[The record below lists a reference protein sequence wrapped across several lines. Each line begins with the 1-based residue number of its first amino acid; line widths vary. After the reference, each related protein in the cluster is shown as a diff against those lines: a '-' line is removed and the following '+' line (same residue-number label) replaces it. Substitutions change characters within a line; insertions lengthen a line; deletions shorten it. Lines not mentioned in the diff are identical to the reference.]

1 MWALEGIR
9 VLDLSHEKGEY
20 CTKLLAD
27 MGAEVILV
35 EKPGGSKNRS
45 QGPFLEDIPH
55 PERSLHFFYFNSNKK
70 SITLNIEM
78 TDGIEIFKNLVSKID
93 IVVEAFPPGKME
105 VLGLDY
111 DNLRNINKGLIM
123 VSVTGFGQTGL
134 RKDYAW
140 NDLVA
145 QAMGGLLFI
154 SGNPEEPPA
163 RLPGSIAYFQAS
175 LNAAVGIV
183 IALIQR
189 DRDGEGQH
197 IDISAQET
205 IAMTIE
211 GVPYDFFFNGLIHSR
226 QRGKAGA
233 PRGIFPC
240 KDGYIACNAH
250 RMGWEPLVEWLKDEG
265 MAGDLGE
272 DQWKD
277 PEKRQ
282 IDLKHV
288 NRILKAFFQNHTKE
302 ELYHEA
308 QKRRIPFCPV
318 NTPEEILEDEQL
330 AARNFFVRVE
340 HPELNKDLTYPGIPL
355 RLSETPCRI
364 RKRAPVIG
372 EHNLE
377 IYEKWLGMTRG
388 DLEVLRENGVI

>member
-1 MWALEGIR
+1 MSALKDIR
-9 VLDLSHEKGEY
+9 VLDLSDQKGEY
-20 CTKLLAD
+20 CSKLLAD

-35 EKPGGSKNRS
+35 EKPGGGANRDL
-45 QGPFLEDIPH
+45 GPFLDDAPH
-55 PERSLHFFYFNSNKK
+55 PERSLNFFYFNANKK
-70 SITLNIEM
+70 SITLNLNTI
-78 TDGIEIFKNLVSKID
+78 DGVGIFKKLIVNVD
-93 IVVEAFPPGKME
+93 IIVEAFPSGRME
-105 VLGLDY
+105 DLGLGY
-111 DNLRNINKGLIM
+111 KSLSTINPGLIM
-123 VSVTGFGQTGL
+123 VSITGFGQTGPH
-134 RKDYAW
+134 RDFAY
-140 NDLVA
+140 NDLIA

-154 SGNPEEPPA
+154 SGNPFEPPA
-163 RLPGSIAYFQAS
+163 HLPGSMAYLQSS
-175 LNAAVGIV
+175 LNAAVGIL
-183 IALIQR
+183 IALIQQ
-189 DRDGEGQH
+189 DRDGEGQW
-197 IDISAQET
+197 IDVSAQEAV
-205 IAMTIE
+205 AMTLE
-211 GVPYDFFFNGLIHSR
+211 GVPYDYYFNGMIHSR
-226 QRGKAGA
+226 EGGKAGA

-240 KDGYIACNAH
+240 KDGHIACNAH

-377 IYEKWLGMTRG
+377 IYGKWLGMTRG
-388 DLEVLRENGVI
+388 DVEVLRENGVI